1 VLSLQVRRTGIEF
14 VILIAQSVSVFIVLN
29 IRLLIVNNR
38 LIVVRAGAF
47 PLILRKSELNRDL
60 SLHCM
65 LI

>member
-1 VLSLQVRRTGIEF
+1 MLSLQVRRTGIEF